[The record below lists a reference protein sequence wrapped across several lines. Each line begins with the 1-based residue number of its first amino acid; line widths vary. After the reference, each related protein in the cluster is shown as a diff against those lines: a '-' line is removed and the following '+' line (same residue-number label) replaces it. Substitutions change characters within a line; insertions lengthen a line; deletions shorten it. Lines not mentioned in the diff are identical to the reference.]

1 MTATGLPPSAPPGQ
15 TRWLGHAVP
24 SVAREP
30 GRQTLPAGALQAVQL
45 AAPSAEKEPKPQLS
59 QVEAVVA
66 PSTAENLP
74 AKQLS
79 HLEAP
84 ESALYLPA
92 AQSVQ
97 TEAPAPEYF
106 PAPQAVQTEAPAPE
120 YLPAVQLVQAVD
132 PALAAYFPAPQE
144 RQV

>member
-15 TRWLGHAVP
+15 TRWPGHAVP

-30 GRQTLPAGALQAVQL
+30 ERQTLPAGALQAVQL
-45 AAPSAEKEPKPQLS
+45 AAPSSVKVPKQQPS

-79 HLEAP
+79 HLKAP

-92 AQSVQ
+92 A
-97 TEAPAPEYF
+97 A
-106 PAPQAVQTEAPAPE
+106 
-120 YLPAVQLVQAVD
+120 QLVQTVE
-132 PALAAYFPAPQE
+132 PVALFGTKSYVVLGCAFLWASVLPQ
-144 RQV
+144 